1 MNSVFQAYGIRVKY
15 PERFRIYINQRQ
27 QFNNRNGMV
36 KFDDTVG
43 PQDGR
48 ISLTVSWEE
57 AKEQTEFGKQ
67 YLEHAEEH
75 YSKKVKNRYRILDKE
90 LLTKDG
96 YEIAFL
102 HTLLL
107 SQTHI
112 FKAIGKNI
120 QLEIMQTAR
129 YCDETNR
136 IIIAT
141 VMAERSYFKGHES
154 GLKQMLL
161 SVKCHADSG
170 LNEPDLLEES
180 E

>member
-15 PERFRIYINQRQ
+15 PERFRIYINQRR

-75 YSKKVKNRYRILDKE
+75 YSKK
-90 LLTKDG
+90 
-96 YEIAFL
+96 
-102 HTLLL
+102 
-107 SQTHI
+107 
-112 FKAIGKNI
+112 
-120 QLEIMQTAR
+120 
-129 YCDETNR
+129 
-136 IIIAT
+136 
-141 VMAERSYFKGHES
+141 
-154 GLKQMLL
+154 
-161 SVKCHADSG
+161 
-170 LNEPDLLEES
+170 
-180 E
+180 